1 MEVSLATDSIKTDRM
16 IEKNRT
22 EVAKKNNQQNF
33 KPRKIAKKKKFV
45 EFVENFKETTKAYD
59 IFFFSG
65 KFTDVRLNFFLR
77 APHGY

>member
-33 KPRKIAKKKKFV
+33 KPRKIAKKKK
-45 EFVENFKETTKAYD
+45 
-59 IFFFSG
+59 I
-65 KFTDVRLNFFLR
+65 R
-77 APHGY
+77 